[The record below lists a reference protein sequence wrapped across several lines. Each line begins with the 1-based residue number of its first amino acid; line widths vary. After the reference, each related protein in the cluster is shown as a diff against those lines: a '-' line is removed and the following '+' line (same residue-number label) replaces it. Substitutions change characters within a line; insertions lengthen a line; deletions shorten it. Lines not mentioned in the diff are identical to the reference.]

1 MALTEGNE
9 DAGLQAAFEKA
20 TAGIALE
27 DADFSATEAT
37 APAADD
43 APDTPE
49 PDATEQQSEEATPPA
64 KPVARQTAP
73 KARGKEPAAKA
84 TEAAP
89 SPVEAQPP
97 ANWDAKRKE
106 TFGKLPSEAKAL
118 VLDMAKSAEA
128 DFAKQRNEL
137 AGESRYARAVAS
149 LVTDEHRRQMA
160 AGGFKNEVEGI
171 AHLIRLNDSAVN
183 DFPGYARWAFGNY
196 ARGAP
201 IADVLRQI
209 FPEAFHPGSEQP
221 QGDGQTQSQPRQMAD
236 PRFNQV
242 FDTLRTVTNKLDGI
256 EQGNRN
262 AQLRTADNVIA
273 RFRDEADDA
282 GNLRHPHFA
291 AVEGNMTRLLKTPD
305 FLEIEDMGE
314 RLSRA
319 YDAAVALDPT
329 IRQQYL
335 DGEVARQLEV
345 KRKADDLAR
354 AKRARAPITG
364 AATTGSTKMPP
375 KGLDGAI
382 AQAFSLIGG

>member
-9 DAGLQAAFEKA
+9 DAGLQAAFDKA

-27 DADFSATEAT
+27 DEAFSATEAT
-37 APAADD
+37 APAEDT
-43 APDTPE
+43 PDTPE
-49 PDATEQQSEEATPPA
+49 PDATEQQAEDATPPA
-64 KPVARQTAP
+64 KPVARQTAL

-89 SPVEAQPP
+89 APSAEAQPP

-106 TFGKLPSEAKAL
+106 SFGKLPSEAKAL

-171 AHLIRLNDSAVN
+171 AHLIRLNDSAVS
-183 DFPGYARWAFGNY
+183 DFPNYARWAFGNY

-209 FPEAFHPGSEQP
+209 FPEAFEPGSAQP
-221 QGDGQTQSQPRQMAD
+221 QDGVQPQPRQMPD

-262 AQLRTADNVIA
+262 AQLRSADNVIS

-354 AKRARAPITG
+354 ARRAKAPITG
-364 AATTGSTKMPP
+364 AATTGSAKMPP